1 MNPYGPLTSL
11 FQANRKSRRQ
21 RMMEEQERL
30 ERGDNAVVEE
40 ALDVDYLRELR
51 EMKPVK
57 WQIKLQSPQV
67 PRIILSYFVSII

>member
-1 MNPYGPLTSL
+1 
-11 FQANRKSRRQ
+11 
-21 RMMEEQERL
+21 MMEEQERL